1 MTSYFLFNSLLYCL
15 EIYYF
20 FNQEYENNIISL
32 DQKEEPLF
40 KQYLAGKSKQVC
52 LLCYQS
58 DSKIEAVVK
67 TTVGQKKNQT
77 ENTPS
82 TVDLKVQFRCTCQQ
96 QISTENEKWLS
107 NQLVLPLNSFLLV
120 TFLLKQEKNKKFH
133 IITSMWKS
141 FYSRKLH
148 LILEELYSHSGAI
161 PLGICRLGECLT
173 NILVVSLKN
182 EATKK
187 ASFSLKVE
195 RFLR

>member
-1 MTSYFLFNSLLYCL
+1 
-15 EIYYF
+15 
-20 FNQEYENNIISL
+20 
-32 DQKEEPLF
+32 
-40 KQYLAGKSKQVC
+40 
-52 LLCYQS
+52 
-58 DSKIEAVVK
+58 
-67 TTVGQKKNQT
+67 
-77 ENTPS
+77 
-82 TVDLKVQFRCTCQQ
+82 
-96 QISTENEKWLS
+96 
-107 NQLVLPLNSFLLV
+107 
-120 TFLLKQEKNKKFH
+120 
-133 IITSMWKS
+133 MWKS